1 MVRGLILG
9 LMIVMDVAWSGEKYQ
24 KIIVASSPTQQYAET
39 ILSHLNDSVGSVD
52 EIRQLEKKY
61 AFHFVSRPSGNYY
74 IVTIEPFGN
83 RDVLN
88 KVYKRV
94 RKEYPDAFINEYVID
109 TTLLPPPSEPKSHLQ
124 PVNPP
129 QTPLKSG
136 SESEPPLHVPAQ
148 TPPPVAS
155 KPLNP
160 PASATEPLKGDTP
173 PSVSKAETGEAEERS
188 LLPEWGMGV
197 LGWIL
202 ALAAGIL
209 LMIRQRQYRE
219 LIRSMRE
226 LTMSIERKELFMAK
240 ISHELRTPLNA
251 IIGLSHVLSQTGLNR
266 YQNKEL
272 DRIRRSGEM
281 AVQIVGDI
289 LEFSKISSG
298 VLSVENSVFNLQE
311 MLDNVSDIILE
322 KVHAKNIELI
332 FDIDQRIPQQVVGD
346 SLRLSQIIIN
356 LLTNAIKFTDEGSIT
371 LTVKKVKVTGHTMVL
386 EWTVTD
392 TGIGIREEKT
402 AEIFKSYVQAE
413 VSTSRVY
420 GGMGLGLS
428 IAKELVELMGG
439 SISVLSEFGKG
450 SSFIFTINVQI
461 LDPED
466 IRNYRLPSSA
476 LMMNKHV
483 LVIDPSIKAVN
494 VLRHMLK
501 YFHYTSYVV
510 TSVEEAVKWDNDK
523 YDAIFVDQTL
533 LTEETVAQLKLL
545 KAERNIRLVVMGTM
559 EIVDE
564 SFSTI
569 YLEFDYCLS
578 KPVTPKQ
585 VYDTIIAL
593 FSDGEMTHPK
603 KYSDNK
609 SNLKEHI
616 KQLAGSRILLVED
629 NLINQRVIRSLLKG
643 SGIEVTS
650 VQNGRE
656 ALKIIQKESPFD
668 LVLMDINMP
677 EMNGYDAT
685 KAIRLLPTFDG
696 LAIIA
701 LTGDVSNNDR
711 SKAYDAGMDEVL
723 EKPINIQEF
732 YSILLRFIGP
742 HYGVYVSD
750 LTLEH
755 DSDSGCPI

>member
-9 LMIVMDVAWSGEKYQ
+9 LMIVVEVAWSGEKYR
-24 KIIVASSPTQQYAET
+24 KIIVASSPTQEYAEA

-52 EIRQLEKKY
+52 EIQQLEKKF

-83 RDVLN
+83 RDVLK
-88 KVYKRV
+88 KVYETV
-94 RKEYPDAFINEYVID
+94 RKEYPDAFINEYVTD
-109 TTLLPPPSEPKSHLQ
+109 ATLLPPSSEPKSLLQ
-124 PVNPP
+124 PISATASNVSV
-129 QTPLKSG
+129 KS
-136 SESEPPLHVPAQ
+136 STESEPI
-148 TPPPVAS
+148 TPVRSLPSVVL
-155 KPLNP
+155 KPSNP
-160 PASATEPLKGDTP
+160 PAPLLKP
-173 PSVSKAETGEAEERS
+173 EISETKNRS
-188 LLPEWGMGV
+188 LLPEWGVGM

-202 ALAAGIL
+202 ALAGGIL
-209 LMIRQRQYRE
+209 LLIRQRRYRE
-219 LIRSMRE
+219 LTQSMRE
-226 LTMSIERKELFMAK
+226 LKMTIERKELFMAK

-251 IIGLSHVLSQTGLNR
+251 IIGLSHILAQTGLNR
-266 YQNKEL
+266 YQTKEVE
-272 DRIRRSGEM
+272 RIRRSGEM

-322 KVHAKNIELI
+322 KVHAKKIELI

-356 LLTNAIKFTDEGSIT
+356 LLTNAIKFTEEGSIT
-371 LTVKKVKVTGHTMVL
+371 LSVKKVKVTGHTMVL

-392 TGIGIREEKT
+392 TGIGIREDKT

-413 VSTSRVY
+413 ASTARVY

-450 SSFIFTINVQI
+450 SSFVFTLNVQV

-466 IRNYRLPSSA
+466 IRNYRLPSTS

-501 YFHYTSYVV
+501 YFHYTSFVV
-510 TSVEEAVKWDNDK
+510 ASVEEAVQWENDK

-533 LTEETVAQLKLL
+533 LTEETVEQLKLL
-545 KAERNIRLVVMGTM
+545 KTERNIRLVVMGTM

-564 SFSTI
+564 SFSNL

-593 FSDGEMTHPK
+593 FSDGETSYPK
-603 KYSDNK
+603 KYSENK
-609 SNLKEHI
+609 SHFKEHI

-643 SGIEVTS
+643 SGIEIIS

-656 ALKIIQKESPFD
+656 ALKTIQNESPFD

-685 KAIRLLPTFDG
+685 KAIRLLPKFDG

-701 LTGDVSNNDR
+701 LTGDVSNSDKT
-711 SKAYDAGMDEVL
+711 KAYDAGMDEVL

-742 HYGVYVSD
+742 HFGVYTSD
-750 LTLEH
+750 FRSEP
-755 DSDSGCPI
+755 DSNSESPAP